1 VKRRLGVIGGTFDPI
16 HLAHLVAA
24 QEAAYARGLDEVLF
38 VPAAEPPHKR
48 GEPVTD
54 VRHRLAMTR
63 LAIADNPRFRLST
76 IETDRGGVSYTV
88 DTLRALAAEG
98 DDLCFIV
105 GMDSLADLPAWH
117 DPAGIL
123 ALAEIAAV
131 FRSGWER
138 FDVNQLVAKIP
149 SADGRIALV
158 EMPALDISSTEIRR
172 RVAASRPIRYFV
184 PDAVAAYID
193 EHGLYRG

>member
-1 VKRRLGVIGGTFDPI
+1 MKRRLGVIGGTFDPI